1 MNKEY
6 RKPAYSI
13 RKLED
18 MTQAEREE
26 YEEVMRQIKEEKKN
40 GIPVSKELYAR
51 QISIWKVQMD

>member
-1 MNKEY
+1 MKKEY

-40 GIPVSKELYAR
+40 GIPVSKEL
-51 QISIWKVQMD
+51 

>member
-13 RKLED
+13 RRLED

-26 YEEVMRQIKEEKKN
+26 YEEVKRKIKEEKKN
-40 GIPVSKELYAR
+40 GIPVSKEL
-51 QISIWKVQMD
+51 